1 MSLSIFC
8 LALLGNTAES
18 HAQVDPV
25 QIELMAED
33 SVRTISFWYERTDD
47 APVIILLHNVGTS
60 SSNFRPLIPVLFRAG
75 FQVLAVDMRG
85 HGRSRDLSPE
95 IYDAMRSRQNSAFHS
110 MKYDVEA
117 AIQWLQDEQGI
128 KPERI
133 SFVGGQ
139 FGSTLAIQALAGHP
153 KLFAVIALSPSN
165 NYYGQSMMG
174 FMDDY
179 GNRPLYL
186 ILPKQLQTRGAN
198 DVREVMRDNPQFKMK
213 LFPRAEIHGVD
224 LLGTSWRVEELIVK
238 WLREIYQMESS

>member
-1 MSLSIFC
+1 
-8 LALLGNTAES
+8 
-18 HAQVDPV
+18 
-25 QIELMAED
+25 
-33 SVRTISFWYERTDD
+33 VRTISFWYERTDD

-139 FGSTLAIQALAGHP
+139 FGSTLAIQALARGWMP
-153 KLFAVIALSPSN
+153 LSSQ
-165 NYYGQSMMG
+165 G
-174 FMDDY
+174 
-179 GNRPLYL
+179 L
-186 ILPKQLQTRGAN
+186 
-198 DVREVMRDNPQFKMK
+198 
-213 LFPRAEIHGVD
+213 
-224 LLGTSWRVEELIVK
+224 TSWPTRKARLLLWVINHSRRAVW
-238 WLREIYQMESS
+238 WLQSTMTVWRAQRS